1 MDKLAHL
8 GSTADASMS
17 VAGAAWI
24 SRSTELL
31 AAAGMI
37 GLLGARFLVVN
48 PCRVF
53 AGFEKEKPAVFI
65 SELEG
70 RCMNHGDVT
79 TGGS

>member
-1 MDKLAHL
+1 
-8 GSTADASMS
+8 
-17 VAGAAWI
+17 
-24 SRSTELL
+24 
-31 AAAGMI
+31 MI

-48 PCRVF
+48 PCRAL

-79 TGGS
+79 TDGS